1 MPTHAFS
8 TSTLTKLGAGCLVR
22 TDDLSLTR
30 RLHYHCANPAYT
42 TESFLRFQLQVEC
55 FLVAEPI
62 LKTGTVNGN
71 RTRLNLID
79 SQVHSPECDHGI
91 NLAVR

>member
-1 MPTHAFS
+1 MF
-8 TSTLTKLGAGCLVR
+8 GAGCRIR

-62 LKTGTVNGN
+62 LKLGWPGRD
-71 RTRLNLID
+71 RTRDILIN
-79 SQVHSPECDHGI
+79 SQAQLPTVL
-91 NLAVR
+91 LANKN